1 MDGSS
6 KAETTHKID
15 LSAID
20 IQISGMTCSG
30 CVGRVERA
38 LSAID
43 GVELVAV
50 NLASEK
56 AHIEAKKG
64 HILDPELLASIS
76 TEAGYP
82 ATYITDD
89 TDLEE
94 HVSPADRRQFILLV
108 LSIIL
113 TTPFMVQM
121 ILMPTPFNF
130 TISPITQLILASLV
144 QFVPGSRF
152 YGPAWRALKAKSGNM
167 DMLIVLG
174 TSATWGLSTF
184 LIWTKWSD
192 LHAHEL
198 YFEASTS
205 VITLVL
211 VGKYLETK
219 ARRNTA
225 SAIKSLMSLRPN
237 TARIRADGED
247 REVPLKQLRVGD
259 VLVIKPGERIP
270 ADGEIIEGISHVDES
285 LITGESLPIMK
296 DVGSSITGGAIN
308 GEGLL
313 ITNTNAIGS
322 DSKLAQIIKLVETAQ
337 VNKPPIQKL
346 VDKIASYFVPFIIV
360 ISALTFTGWIYNGAS
375 IEDALIYAATVLV
388 IACPCALG
396 LATPTAIMV
405 GTGAAAKSGILIR
418 DMEALEH
425 ARLINCV
432 VFDKTGTLTEGKPQV
447 VGIYAPDQNKP
458 EFMRR
463 AASAQQ
469 GSEHPLSK
477 ALIGYAKTHDLD
489 LPPVLNFTSLPGR
502 GISAQ
507 VEGANLFI
515 GSRRLMHESEIM
527 TLPMENQA
535 DSFENDG
542 NTLIWVGDASSKK
555 AIGVI
560 AIGDTLRPSAI
571 QTITRLKSQG
581 METVLLSGDN
591 TSAAQKAG
599 TEIGMSRVIAEV
611 LPEEKAAIITQ
622 LKADGYKVAMVGD
635 GVNDAPALAT
645 ADLGIAMGSGT
656 DVAMETAGITLMRA
670 DLILTVDAVDVS
682 RATYGKIKQNLF
694 WAFVYNVVAIP
705 LAVMGVLSPVIAG
718 AAMAMSSV
726 SVVLNSL
733 LLKRWKGK
741 GGSS

>member
-6 KAETTHKID
+6 KAETTPKID
-15 LSAID
+15 LSTVD
-20 IQISGMTCSG
+20 IQISGMTCSA
-30 CVGRVERA
+30 CAGRVERV

-56 AHIEAKKG
+56 AHIEARKG
-64 HILDPELLASIS
+64 HILDPEQLVSVS

-82 ATYITDD
+82 ATFITDD
-89 TDLEE
+89 TNLDEQ
-94 HVSPADRRQFILLV
+94 VSPADHRQFMLLI

-113 TTPFMVQM
+113 TTPFIVQM
-121 ILMPTPFNF
+121 ILMPTPFSF
-130 TISPITQLILASLV
+130 TIPPITQLVLASLV

-152 YGPAWRALKAKSGNM
+152 YGPAWRAFKAKSGNM
-167 DMLIVLG
+167 DMLVVLG

-184 LIWTKWSD
+184 LIWSKWPN

-198 YFEASTS
+198 YFEASAS

-225 SAIKSLMSLRPN
+225 SAIKSLMALRPD
-237 TARIRADGED
+237 TARIRVDGEE
-247 REVPLKQLRVGD
+247 REVALNQLRVGD
-259 VLVIKPGERIP
+259 ILVIKPGERIP
-270 ADGEIIEGISHVDES
+270 ADGDVIEGMSHVDEA
-285 LITGESLPIMK
+285 LITGESLPILK
-296 DVGSSITGGAIN
+296 DVGSPITGGAIN

-313 ITNTNAIGS
+313 IAKTNAIGS

-337 VNKPPIQKL
+337 VSKPPIQKL
-346 VDKIASYFVPFIIV
+346 VDRIASYFVPFIIV
-360 ISALTFTGWIYNGAS
+360 ISALTYAGWVFYGAS

-405 GTGAAAKSGILIR
+405 GTGAAAKSGVLIR

-432 VFDKTGTLTEGKPQV
+432 VFDKTGTLTEGKPKV
-447 VGIYAPDQNKP
+447 VGIYAPDQKEV
-458 EFMRR
+458 EFMRQ

-477 ALIGYAKTHDLD
+477 ALIGYAETHDLD
-489 LPPVLNFTSLPGR
+489 LPPVENFTSLPGR
-502 GISAQ
+502 GFSAQ
-507 VEGANLFI
+507 VEGVHLFI
-515 GSRRLMHESEIM
+515 GSRRLMHESEIV
-527 TLPMENQA
+527 TLPLEDQA
-535 DSFENDG
+535 GSFESDG
-542 NTLIWVGDASSKK
+542 NTLIWVGDAKSHK
-555 AIGVI
+555 AIGII

-571 QTITRLKSQG
+571 KAIAQLKSQG

-591 TSAAQKAG
+591 TSAAQKVG
-599 TEIGMSRVIAEV
+599 TEIGISKVIAEV
-611 LPEEKAAIITQ
+611 LPDEKAAIITQ
-622 LKADGYKVAMVGD
+622 LMADGYKVAMVGD

-670 DLILTVDAVDVS
+670 DPTLAVDAMDIS

-694 WAFVYNVVAIP
+694 WAFIYNVVAIP

-726 SVVLNSL
+726 SVVSNSL

-741 GGSS
+741 GSSS

>member
-1 MDGSS
+1 
-6 KAETTHKID
+6 
-15 LSAID
+15 
-20 IQISGMTCSG
+20 
-30 CVGRVERA
+30 
-38 LSAID
+38 
-43 GVELVAV
+43 
-50 NLASEK
+50 
-56 AHIEAKKG
+56 
-64 HILDPELLASIS
+64 
-76 TEAGYP
+76 
-82 ATYITDD
+82 
-89 TDLEE
+89 
-94 HVSPADRRQFILLV
+94 
-108 LSIIL
+108 
-113 TTPFMVQM
+113 
-121 ILMPTPFNF
+121 
-130 TISPITQLILASLV
+130 
-144 QFVPGSRF
+144 
-152 YGPAWRALKAKSGNM
+152 
-167 DMLIVLG
+167 
-174 TSATWGLSTF
+174 
-184 LIWTKWSD
+184 
-192 LHAHEL
+192 
-198 YFEASTS
+198 
-205 VITLVL
+205 
-211 VGKYLETK
+211 
-219 ARRNTA
+219 
-225 SAIKSLMSLRPN
+225 
-237 TARIRADGED
+237 
-247 REVPLKQLRVGD
+247 
-259 VLVIKPGERIP
+259 
-270 ADGEIIEGISHVDES
+270 
-285 LITGESLPIMK
+285 
-296 DVGSSITGGAIN
+296 
-308 GEGLL
+308 
-313 ITNTNAIGS
+313 
-322 DSKLAQIIKLVETAQ
+322 
-337 VNKPPIQKL
+337 
-346 VDKIASYFVPFIIV
+346 
-360 ISALTFTGWIYNGAS
+360 
-375 IEDALIYAATVLV
+375 
-388 IACPCALG
+388 
-396 LATPTAIMV
+396 
-405 GTGAAAKSGILIR
+405 
-418 DMEALEH
+418 MEALEH

-535 DSFENDG
+535 DRFENDG

-571 QTITRLKSQG
+571 QTITQLKSQG

-591 TSAAQKAG
+591 TSAAQKVG

-611 LPEEKAAIITQ
+611 LPEEKAAIMTQ

-670 DLILTVDAVDVS
+670 DPILTVDAVDVS

>member
-1 MDGSS
+1 M
-6 KAETTHKID
+6 
-15 LSAID
+15 
-20 IQISGMTCSG
+20 
-30 CVGRVERA
+30 
-38 LSAID
+38 
-43 GVELVAV
+43 
-50 NLASEK
+50 
-56 AHIEAKKG
+56 
-64 HILDPELLASIS
+64 
-76 TEAGYP
+76 
-82 ATYITDD
+82 
-89 TDLEE
+89 
-94 HVSPADRRQFILLV
+94 
-108 LSIIL
+108 
-113 TTPFMVQM
+113 
-121 ILMPTPFNF
+121 
-130 TISPITQLILASLV
+130 
-144 QFVPGSRF
+144 
-152 YGPAWRALKAKSGNM
+152 
-167 DMLIVLG
+167 
-174 TSATWGLSTF
+174 
-184 LIWTKWSD
+184 
-192 LHAHEL
+192 
-198 YFEASTS
+198 
-205 VITLVL
+205 
-211 VGKYLETK
+211 
-219 ARRNTA
+219 
-225 SAIKSLMSLRPN
+225 
-237 TARIRADGED
+237 
-247 REVPLKQLRVGD
+247 
-259 VLVIKPGERIP
+259 
-270 ADGEIIEGISHVDES
+270 DES

-670 DLILTVDAVDVS
+670 DPILTVDAVDVS